1 VAGGGD
7 AKDKMLRT
15 GRATVAHLSGRRHII
30 TRHVFGLRAA
40 FLRVRDYERAP
51 AQRSAGAV
59 HHGGV
64 NGAGRATVRGGAWPP
79 RPARN
84 DHLAGSNETGAIIA
98 TPCIGRRDPIAQ
110 QQSARTRDAAST
122 EQAVQQQDQ
131 ERIRA
136 QIAADTIALRR
147 IYADDF
153 LGIGPTG
160 VVRNKAEVIADFTTH
175 ALTYQSITTAEVRVR
190 VYGNTAVETG
200 RSTMVGQDRG
210 KDVPRENRFT
220 RVWVMTDGRWQLVA
234 NHYSLMTTQ

>member
-1 VAGGGD
+1 M
-7 AKDKMLRT
+7 KRT
-15 GRATVAHLSGRRHII
+15 S
-30 TRHVFGLRAA
+30 
-40 FLRVRDYERAP
+40 
-51 AQRSAGAV
+51 
-59 HHGGV
+59 
-64 NGAGRATVRGGAWPP
+64 
-79 RPARN
+79 
-84 DHLAGSNETGAIIA
+84 IIA
-98 TPCIGRRDPIAQ
+98 TLVLSAVSITIA

-160 VVRNKAEVIADFTTH
+160 VVRNKTEVIADFTTH
-175 ALTYQSITTAEVRVR
+175 ALTYQSITTTEVRVR

-200 RSTMVGQDRG
+200 RSTMVGNDKG

-234 NHYSLMTTQ
+234 NHYSLMTPQ

>member
-1 VAGGGD
+1 MEGLM
-7 AKDKMLRT
+7 KRT
-15 GRATVAHLSGRRHII
+15 S
-30 TRHVFGLRAA
+30 
-40 FLRVRDYERAP
+40 
-51 AQRSAGAV
+51 
-59 HHGGV
+59 
-64 NGAGRATVRGGAWPP
+64 
-79 RPARN
+79 
-84 DHLAGSNETGAIIA
+84 IIA
-98 TPCIGRRDPIAQ
+98 ALVLSAVSSAIAQ
-110 QQSARTRDAAST
+110 QQSAHTQDAAST

-136 QIAADTIALRR
+136 QITADTIALRR

-153 LGIGPTG
+153 LSIGPTG

-175 ALTYQSITTAEVRVR
+175 ALTYQSITTAEVHVR

-200 RSTMVGQDRG
+200 RSTMVGRDRG